1 MERWKR
7 GNERRI
13 MKLRVLLGVL
23 FFVEGLSA
31 NCNPWACDYKHVFT
45 EDKMVKNGKK
55 NSLIIE
61 EKEVHPFTQLIFSWN
76 AYRPSNGQ
84 LHFYIRVR
92 DSKTKSWDQWH
103 KMVEWG
109 SDKQKSH
116 FSRGKHSVYTYAR
129 LEMHNGR
136 KGDAFQ
142 VKAECTGK
150 VNLGAIKGIVVAA
163 SDFTQFEPEIYKQRG
178 KGLAS
183 YLIESIYPQSQM
195 MIDHPRANMLCSP
208 TSLSMVVESLT
219 GKDIE
224 PLDFAN
230 NVYDEGLGVF
240 GNWGFNMAHAFE
252 HTDEDLLFYTTR
264 LSSFKDLYEILK
276 QDIPVAVSVRG
287 EIKGARKEYNN
298 GHLLVVVGYDA
309 KRGKVLCYDPAFD
322 THEEVPQ
329 AYDIHDFIVAWERSR
344 RLTYKPEL
352 LV

>member
-1 MERWKR
+1 MFQNR
-7 GNERRI
+7 
-13 MKLRVLLGVL
+13 
-23 FFVEGLSA
+23 
-31 NCNPWACDYKHVFT
+31 
-45 EDKMVKNGKK
+45 KK
-55 NSLIIE
+55 NSLIIKE
-61 EKEVHPFTQLIFSWN
+61 ESVNPFTQLIFSWN

-84 LHFYIRVR
+84 LHFYVRVR
-92 DSKTKSWDQWH
+92 DAKTKSWDQWH

-129 LEMHNGR
+129 LEMHDGR

-142 VKAECTGK
+142 VKAECKGK
-150 VNLGAIKGIVVAA
+150 VNLGAVKGIIVAA

-183 YLIESIYPQSQM
+183 HLIESIYPKSQM

-219 GKDIE
+219 GNDIE

-230 NVYDEGLGVF
+230 KVYDQGLGVF

-276 QDIPVAVSVRG
+276 QDMPVVVSVRG

-309 KRGKVLCYDPAFD
+309 KRSKVLCYDPAFD

-329 AYDIHDFIVAWERSR
+329 AYDLHDFIVAWERSR
-344 RLTYKPEL
+344 RLTYKSEVL
-352 LV
+352 L